1 MNIIYIDANIYLGFY
16 NSNRPEYKKLLGSVV
31 ELADK
36 VFFTQQIAY
45 EIDRNKLNIFR
56 QSIESYVRQVSLTAT
71 KLPEHMDEESSPK
84 LTEWNKHRQEIEKLI
99 SASNKELTPILNDVL
114 NDVSVSKD
122 KVSQCLSILYDKAL
136 QPTIGD
142 LEKARYRKEIGNPP
156 GKRADPLGDQLSWE
170 QLLNVIPEISRLWIV
185 STDRDYFTEHHK
197 TIYLNP
203 ILYKDIISLNKGIE
217 IKTFNV
223 LAEALRDYDKQEKIN
238 AIPTEEELDQISKTE
253 VQDLSRITGSTASFI
268 NSYAY
273 IPPAK
278 PTICPKCRAADSF
291 LDGAYLRSQY
301 GGLTLQ
307 YICKDCGFHYDTGD
321 FFD

>member
-16 NSNRPEYKKLLGSVV
+16 NSNRPEYKKLLGSIV

-56 QSIESYVRQVSLTAT
+56 QSIDNYVRQVSLTAT
-71 KLPEHMDEESSPK
+71 TLPEHMDEESSPK
-84 LTEWNKHRQEIEKLI
+84 LTEWNKERREIEKQI
-99 SASNKELTPILNDVL
+99 TASNKGLTPILNEVL

-122 KVSQCLSILYDKAL
+122 KVSQSLSALYDKAV
-136 QPTIGD
+136 QPTTDD

-170 QLLNVIPEISRLWIV
+170 QLLTIIPKTTRLWVV

-197 TIYLNP
+197 IIYLNP
-203 ILYKDIISLNKGIE
+203 ILYNDIVTLNGEIE
-217 IKTFNV
+217 IKPFNV
-223 LAEALRDYDKQEKIN
+223 LAEALRDYDKQEKIK
-238 AIPTEEELDQISKTE
+238 AIPTEAELDQISRTE
-253 VQDLSRITGSTASFI
+253 IQDLTGVTGSTASFI

-273 IPPAK
+273 TPPAK
-278 PTICPKCRAADSF
+278 PTLCPRCGATNSF

-301 GGLTLQ
+301 GGLTFQ
-307 YICKDCGFHYDTGD
+307 YICTNCGLHYDTGD